1 METKLDDIA
10 EEKAVWTDVLKDFY
24 TPFTET
30 VDSAKKNM
38 PKVLIESDV
47 VCPKCGKK
55 MIVRTSRFGTQF
67 LGCSG
72 YPECKTMMPLNK
84 DGSAAPVDEK
94 AMKNAKNAAL
104 K

>member
-1 METKLDDIA
+1 MQKK
-10 EEKAVWTDVLKDFY
+10 KAVWTDVLKEFY
-24 TPFTET
+24 TPFNDT
-30 VDSAKKNM
+30 VNSAKQNM

-47 VCPKCGKK
+47 VCPNCGKK

-84 DGSAAPVDEK
+84 DGTAAPVEEKSDEK
-94 AMKNAKNAAL
+94 CENAVL